1 MAPIIPAFGRWD
13 RPADTEK
20 FFSSQPNPL
29 VRGASPAFFAEVDDN
44 ADVDL
49 CALYEKVAGKIWDSL
64 NQNPRG
70 FCVGFGNAKIAT
82 LTVAMMVVGGEATWP
97 GFDVAVEPIYG
108 GMRFEIGA
116 KEYGSD
122 INRGGDGGVGSWA
135 AEWLLKYGILLKT
148 VYKSIDLTHYS
159 EDRCDEMGRRGVPDE
174 LEPFA
179 KEKPLKEATLCSDG
193 SDCWRLIGGLH
204 PLVHCSNQ
212 GFAMRRNGDGTCK
225 ATGSWAHCSGWSGRF
240 TLKGGTR
247 VLRYDNSWDGDGQ
260 GNGYLGEPITIDG
273 ANGPIHL
280 NGCQF
285 LVPLDVVDRM
295 CRSGKETYAFLGV
308 KGLTNRRALF
318 LN

>member
-1 MAPIIPAFGRWD
+1 MPTIVPAFGRWS

-20 FFSSQPNPL
+20 FFSSQRNAF
-29 VRGASPAFFAEVDDN
+29 VRQASPDFFAEADDDD
-44 ADVDL
+44 DVDL
-49 CALYEKVAGKIWDSL
+49 CKLYEQVAGRTWNSL

-82 LTVAMMVVGGEATWP
+82 LAVAMMVVGQEATWP

-108 GMRFEIGA
+108 GMRVEIGA

-122 INRGGDGGVGSWA
+122 IARGGDGGVGSWA
-135 AEWLLKYGILLKT
+135 AEWLLKYGLLFKT
-148 VYKSIDLTHYS
+148 VYGKYDLSRYS
-159 EDRCDEMGRRGVPDE
+159 EDRCDDMGSRGVPDE
-174 LEPFA
+174 LEPIA
-179 KEKPLKEATLCSDG
+179 REKPLKEASLCSDG

-212 GFAMRRNGDGTCK
+212 GFAMSRSGDGICR

-247 VLRYDNSWDGDGQ
+247 VLRYDNSWDGDDQ
-260 GNGYLGEPITIDG
+260 GNGYLGSPIIIEG

-295 CRSGKETYAFLGV
+295 CRSGKETYAFFGV